1 MSGQNNYGAFT
12 QWRTTRPSLLG
23 LLTKPSVEYYLAI
36 RKKRN
41 LPFTTAWM
49 DLENII
55 LSEISQ
61 SEKDKRHMTSLHTEL
76 PSKIETDS

>member
-1 MSGQNNYGAFT
+1 MDKTTMGHLHYGI
-12 QWRTTRPSLLG
+12 LL
-23 LLTKPSVEYYLAI
+23 SH
-36 RKKRN
+36 KKEKI
-41 LPFTTAWM
+41 LPFETAWIN
-49 DLENII
+49 LENII